1 MKTRCKWSTTNPLLA
16 EYHDKEWGVPIHDDF
31 LLFEHLSLGG
41 AQAGLSWLTIL
52 KKRQGY
58 KKAFAGFDPSKV
70 SQYESDKIESLLQDT
85 GIIRNQQKVNSVVNN
100 AALILEIINKY
111 GSLNDFL
118 WKFTEGKTI
127 QNSWEKES
135 ELLVNTKESDKMS
148 KELKSR
154 GFKFTGT
161 TICYAFMQAV
171 GMVNDHT
178 VDCFRYPG
186 IRNNQNC

>member
-1 MKTRCKWSTTNPLLA
+1 MKLRCQWSLGDSLLQ

-52 KKRQGY
+52 KRRAGY
-58 KKAFAGFDPSKV
+58 KEAFAGFDPQIV
-70 SQYESDKIESLLQDT
+70 AQFTPEKIEVLLRDPR
-85 GIIRNQQKVNSVVNN
+85 IIRNQQKVNSVVNN

-135 ELLVNTKESDKMS
+135 ELPVNTKESDNMS

-171 GMVNDHT
+171 GIVNDHT
-178 VDCFRYPG
+178 RDCFRYSELS
-186 IRNNQNC
+186 

>member
-1 MKTRCKWSTTNPLLA
+1 MKTRCKWANSNPELA

-52 KKRQGY
+52 KKRRGY
-58 KKAFAGFDPSKV
+58 KKAFAGFDPNKV
-70 SQYESDKIESLLQDT
+70 AQYESDKIESLLQDT
-85 GIIRNQQKVNSVVNN
+85 GIIRNRQKVNSVVNN
-100 AALILEIINKY
+100 AALILEITNEY
-111 GSLNDFL
+111 GSLNDYL
-118 WKFTEGKTI
+118 WKFTEGKSI
-127 QNSWEKES
+127 QNSWENES
-135 ELLVNTKESDKMS
+135 ELPVNTKESDTMS
-148 KELKSR
+148 KNLKSR

-178 VDCFRYPG
+178 MDCFRYSELS
-186 IRNNQNC
+186 

>member
-1 MKTRCKWSTTNPLLA
+1 MKTRCKWSSGEPLLQ
-16 EYHDKEWGVPIHDDF
+16 EYHDKEWGVPIHNDF

-52 KKRQGY
+52 TRRQGY
-58 KKAFAGFDPSKV
+58 KKAFAGFDSKEV
-70 SQYESDKIESLLQDT
+70 SQFNSDKIEMLLQET
-85 GIIRNQQKVNSVVNN
+85 GIIRNRQKVNSVVTN
-100 AALILEIINKY
+100 AALILEINNEY
-111 GSLNDFL
+111 GSLNDYI

-135 ELLVNTKESDKMS
+135 ELPVNTKESDFMS
-148 KELKSR
+148 KDLKSR

-178 VDCFRYPG
+178 TTCFRYSELSK
-186 IRNNQNC
+186 NDF